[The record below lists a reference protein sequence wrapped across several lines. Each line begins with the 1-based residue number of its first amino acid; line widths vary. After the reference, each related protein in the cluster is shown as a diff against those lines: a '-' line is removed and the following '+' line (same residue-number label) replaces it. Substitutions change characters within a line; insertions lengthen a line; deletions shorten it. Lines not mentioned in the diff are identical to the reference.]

1 MLADAAMYSMTFSN
15 KLFEWHWTLGPL
27 LSRLTRVAAML
38 AKPALYQLLLD
49 DDEGTSRQQHGALI
63 RMLSALTWVS
73 SLQST
78 LGRLLE
84 QDRWNLLRQ
93 VSN

>member
-1 MLADAAMYSMTFSN
+1 
-15 KLFEWHWTLGPL
+15 
-27 LSRLTRVAAML
+27 ML

-63 RMLSALTWVS
+63 RMLSALTWVT

-84 QDRWNLLRQ
+84 LGRWNLLRQ
-93 VSN
+93 VSH